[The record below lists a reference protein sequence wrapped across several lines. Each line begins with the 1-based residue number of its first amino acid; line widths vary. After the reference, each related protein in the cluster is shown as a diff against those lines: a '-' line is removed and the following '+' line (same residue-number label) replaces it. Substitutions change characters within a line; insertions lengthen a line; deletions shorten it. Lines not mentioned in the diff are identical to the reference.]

1 MRRRIK
7 RAEKEARTEGIVLRQ
22 RDGGVR
28 IFDTMD
34 VLKEMYLAEVDLVR
48 GEHHGSEVHEAVR
61 NATPESRAAF
71 EAAYGSIARELHIIA
86 PPEDGAWVEVWRLLE
101 DGTVAHHRHEG
112 GSEEAERILEAARHP
127 RAGAS
132 LTTPIGEGL

>member
-1 MRRRIK
+1 LLLLTPPAPYRIEGCVK
-7 RAEKEARTEGIVLRQ
+7 EKYA
-22 RDGGVR
+22 D
-28 IFDTMD
+28 
-34 VLKEMYLAEVDLVR
+34 EMADLAEMDLVR
-48 GEHHGSEVHEAVR
+48 GEHHASEVHDAVR

-132 LTTPIGEGL
+132 LTTPIGGRL